1 MGAGRRVGR
10 ATEPR
15 GRRAGIATRIEADP
29 QGEGLGGGEGGGCS
43 TAVGG
48 PAVSVRASTVAVSP
62 TRPVLRGRPLPVSY
76 APPPLPTSGCST
88 AKEPS
93 TAPMSIAVCRPSR
106 RQASPPG
113 TARHAIAACPPPSP
127 PPPLPAPLCPPP
139 ARTSPGPPIA
149 ISLPPFRSPPPPHPT
164 AHPHSRRSP
173 CSAARTRPGRPTR
186 TAVAR
191 GGPRGWGG
199 TGAAA
204 RPARRCR
211 TPPPSP
217 SRSRRAA
224 AGPRGQSHTSR
235 VRPALAR
242 APHEASR
249 GGRGA
254 CC

>member
-1 MGAGRRVGR
+1 MLGSRLGLKRNPR
-10 ATEPR
+10 AR
-15 GRRAGIATRIEADP
+15 GWVKGK
-29 QGEGLGGGEGGGCS
+29 GGGCS

-48 PAVSVRASTVAVSP
+48 LAVSVRMSTVAVSP
-62 TRPVLRGRPLPVSY
+62 TRPALRGQHTPASYVS
-76 APPPLPTSGCST
+76 PPPHQRLQHGEGAFHRPDVHRRLPPVTPSGV
-88 AKEPS
+88 
-93 TAPMSIAVCRPSR
+93 APWHG
-106 RQASPPG
+106 Q
-113 TARHAIAACPPPSP
+113 ARHRRL
-127 PPPLPAPLCPPP
+127 PPPLPAPPPSRPSLPPP
-139 ARTSPGPPIA
+139 SPYLSRPSYRHLA
-149 ISLPPFRSPPPPHPT
+149 PPFRSPPPPHPT